1 LRDNGIDI
9 EIPMFKGNMEFELA
23 IILGDNLGIHNITG
37 FVESFSANYPCRIC
51 KVRKEVMEKQ
61 CYADES
67 LMRTVEQYNIDVLEG
82 DISNTGISESCVWHD
97 VQGFQVLDQTGINIM
112 HDFLEGVCKYD
123 LSFLISYYVLE
134 LKTFSLQVLNERILY
149 FNFGPDKG
157 SKPFVLSMEPKKNH
171 QFNFLHQR

>member
-97 VQGFQVLDQTGINIM
+97 IQVFQVLDQTGVDIM

-134 LKTFSLQVLNERILY
+134 L
-149 FNFGPDKG
+149 
-157 SKPFVLSMEPKKNH
+157 
-171 QFNFLHQR
+171 